1 MIVSKNI
8 LKWGC
13 LVALLFVFNSC
24 TIENVSYVGV
34 DGLKFEKLSGRDLS
48 LSFNLTLN
56 NPNKKK
62 IKVKPSLFDLYINEN
77 QVGTVQLDQTIEIQ
91 PNGVF
96 PIHVPITLNLQ
107 QGAIPVIIAG
117 ALKQTAKIRVVG
129 KLKGSMYGITKSKKI
144 DETKEI
150 SLKNLGDNKLF
161 NLSFF

>member
-1 MIVSKNI
+1 
-8 LKWGC
+8 
-13 LVALLFVFNSC
+13 
-24 TIENVSYVGV
+24 
-34 DGLKFEKLSGRDLS
+34 
-48 LSFNLTLN
+48 
-56 NPNKKK
+56 NKKK